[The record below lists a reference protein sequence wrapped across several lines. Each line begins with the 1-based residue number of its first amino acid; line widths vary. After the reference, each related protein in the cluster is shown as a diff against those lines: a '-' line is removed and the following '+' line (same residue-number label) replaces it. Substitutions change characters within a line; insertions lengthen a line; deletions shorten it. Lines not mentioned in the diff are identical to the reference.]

1 MAVKPK
7 IVLVQGGKGFF
18 GDVWK
23 GIKKVGGFVK
33 DNGLLSKGLA
43 LTGNPMLSSGA
54 KMLGLGK
61 KKGKRKGKKGQG
73 GKGKKGKKS
82 LIS

>member
-7 IVLVQGGKGFF
+7 IMLVHQGGKGFF
-18 GDVWK
+18 GDLWK

-33 DNGLLSKGLA
+33 DNGLISKGLTLA
-43 LTGNPMLSSGA
+43 GRPGLASGA
-54 KMLGLGK
+54 KMLGFG
-61 KKGKRKGKKGQG
+61 KGKGRKGKKSQG